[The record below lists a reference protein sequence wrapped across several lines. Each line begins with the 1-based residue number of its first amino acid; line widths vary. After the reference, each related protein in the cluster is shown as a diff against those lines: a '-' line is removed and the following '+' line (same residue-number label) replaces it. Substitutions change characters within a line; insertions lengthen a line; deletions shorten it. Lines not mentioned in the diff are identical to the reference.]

1 MRSVFQRWE
10 SSEASTREKPKAAN
24 LRKTAEYLMNEV
36 YTRIVELATPEQI
49 SAADLQNHSACFSEY
64 MHKWKVAN
72 QKDVMHFEDSK
83 VSIVSKREIFNHHI
97 QSLLFLNGTYS
108 QTLRMVLDQGKG
120 LYLSEI

>member
-10 SSEASTREKPKAAN
+10 SSEVSTREKPKAAN
-24 LRKTAEYLMNEV
+24 LRKTGEYLMNEV
-36 YTRIVELATPEQI
+36 YTHIVELAIPEQI
-49 SAADLQNHSACFSEY
+49 LAADLQNHSACFSEY

-72 QKDVMHFEDSK
+72 QKDVMHFEDGK

-97 QSLLFLNGTYS
+97 QSPLFLNGTYS